1 VGGLRVPPVPIPPG
15 ADAGPPGRREAV
27 VPLSAPERLST
38 MLTRWNPFEEMQR
51 LQDEAFRT
59 FGGQRQE
66 WRPAVDIHEDEQAI
80 KLMAELPGVR
90 QEDVSVEIE
99 DNVLTLTGERKL
111 EHEDKREGYHRI
123 ERAYGAFSRSFV
135 LPRTVDTQGIEAQM
149 REGTLTVRLPK
160 RAETQ
165 PRRIDVKA
173 ESESSS
179 AETSDGPRQ
188 DVPVHA

>member
-1 VGGLRVPPVPIPPG
+1 
-15 ADAGPPGRREAV
+15 
-27 VPLSAPERLST
+27 

-51 LQDEAFRT
+51 LQDEAFRS

-165 PRRIDVKA
+165 PRRIDVK
-173 ESESSS
+173 SEPSSD
-179 AETSDGPRQ
+179 ETSDGPRQ